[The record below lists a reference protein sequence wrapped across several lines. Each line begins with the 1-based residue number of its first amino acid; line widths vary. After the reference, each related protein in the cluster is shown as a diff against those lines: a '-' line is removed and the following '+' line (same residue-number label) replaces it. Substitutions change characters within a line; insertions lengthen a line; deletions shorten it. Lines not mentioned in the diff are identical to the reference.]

1 MKRWPL
7 HTAYFWESAPFF
19 RVLLPFACGI
29 AGYELTRPYFVAR
42 ISSAVF
48 LLIAF
53 IAYVIITYVQKR
65 KSYLPAPGFLL
76 VSSIFF
82 SGGYAL
88 SLYDDVR
95 NDKQDISRCVNN
107 GAAHLARI
115 TGTPAEREKTW
126 KIPVR
131 LLNTIDSGGV
141 NTVTGKAFVY
151 VHKSGYPLRLQK
163 GDSIIVPGNWQP
175 IKAAGNPF
183 EFDYATY
190 CRRNG
195 ITRQQFCNRGDI
207 VTYSRIN
214 PGANTYTE
222 RMHDW
227 CMAQLDKY
235 IPDTKARGLMQAML
249 LGDEVNLDEDLRDAY
264 AATGIIHIIAISG
277 GNVAIFFI
285 VISFLLR
292 WLKHKKHLWVRY
304 AIALPLVWFYVVMAG
319 SSPSAIRAAVMFS
332 LLAVGVML
340 QKNNNS
346 LNQLFATAFVLLCTE
361 PMWLFAVGFQL
372 SFVAVLS
379 IILFYGPIYKWLSP
393 KYLLTKALWSTAAA
407 SLAAEILIAP
417 LVIYYFHNFPVMFI
431 IANVAAYIFMS
442 VVLILGMG
450 VIVLSFVPAM
460 ATLLGWCIGGLVDMF
475 GSMVSWLQQFSPPSF
490 QFLVLTGAELVLAYA
505 CISGF
510 LTFIMRKQK
519 SALFTGLSMSIMLLA
534 FLCYDQWSSL
544 RQQRLVVYNIGS
556 INRIERIEGKR
567 YSVLSPDT
575 GNIKKIAYATTA
587 AHTHWRAWRKGNDTG
602 EVFVVNGKTVLV
614 LNREIFGTGTFPADY
629 VIINYTGYA
638 DPAVLKKVFSPAG
651 IIMGNNYTKRQQE
664 KFVAACANVSL
675 PVHSIANNGAFVVN

>member
-48 LLIAF
+48 ILIAF
-53 IAYVIITYVQKR
+53 IAYLVITFSKKR
-65 KSYLPAPGFLL
+65 KNYFPTLGFLL
-76 VSSIFF
+76 VSGIFF
-82 SGGYAL
+82 AGGYAL

-95 NDKQDISRCVNN
+95 NDKQDISRCIND
-107 GAAHLARI
+107 GAAHLVRI

-126 KIPVR
+126 KIQVR
-131 LLNTIDSGGV
+131 VLSVIDNGGV
-141 NTVTGKAFVY
+141 HTVTGKAFVY

-163 GDSIIVPGNWQP
+163 GDSVIVPGKWQP

-183 EFDYATY
+183 EFYYATY
-190 CRRNG
+190 CLRNG
-195 ITRQQFCNRGDI
+195 ITRQQFCSRADI
-207 VTYSRIN
+207 ITYGRNN

-227 CMAQLDKY
+227 CMAQMDKY

-249 LGDEVNLDEDLRDAY
+249 LGDEVNLDEELRDAY

-346 LNQLFATAFVLLCTE
+346 LNQLFATAFLLLCAE

-393 KYLLTKALWSTAAA
+393 KYLLTKTLWSTAAA

-417 LVIYYFHNFPVMFI
+417 LVIYYFHNFPIMFI
-431 IANVAAYIFMS
+431 VANVAAYIFMS

-450 VIVLSFVPAM
+450 VIVLSFVPET
-460 ATLLGWCIGGLVDMF
+460 ATLLGWCIGWLVNVF
-475 GSMVSWLQQFSPPSF
+475 GSMISWLQQFNPPSF
-490 QFLVLTGAELVLAYA
+490 HSLVLTDAELVLTYA
-505 CISGF
+505 CIAGF
-510 LTFIMRKQK
+510 AVLMMRKQK
-519 SALFTGLSMSIMLLA
+519 SALFTGVSMSIVLMVL
-534 FLCYDQWSSL
+534 LCYDQWSSL
-544 RQQRLVVYNIGS
+544 RQQRLIVYNING

-567 YSVLSPDT
+567 YSVLSQDT
-575 GNIKKIAYATTA
+575 GNIKKIAYTTSA
-587 AHTHWRAWRKGNDTG
+587 AHTQWHAWRKGDDTS

-614 LNREIFGTGTFPADY
+614 LNREVFGTGALPADY
-629 VIINYTGYA
+629 VIINYTGYT
-638 DPAVLKKVFSPAG
+638 DPALLKRMFSPALVVV
-651 IIMGNNYTKRQQE
+651 GNNYTHAQQK
-664 KFVAACANVSL
+664 KFVAACENVGMR
-675 PVHSIANNGAFVVN
+675 VHSIANNGAFVMN